1 MDITGYRNNSDGK
14 SHFGE
19 LSLKKGY
26 IVANGDENAYYLLG
40 ANSGYAFPELIHPE
54 DQPSFFSA
62 YEKLNEGE
70 QDLIVRFRNAD
81 DKYVWL
87 YITMKIGKRI
97 IDGTESVDISF
108 YDIMT
113 IQGKFRHYMQ
123 NMNKYRRFLG
133 LSNQVF
139 YEYDYKNDELM
150 VYRYNNAK
158 NVMLFREKFAD
169 VERRVESGDTEH
181 SDKAAF
187 ETFAECIRNGVDGFN
202 LKLNGSIFGVPE
214 LESGFEVNGGTIYSD
229 DGKSLSVGVMKS
241 TSRSHDDKA
250 YYLTEAARDSGTGL
264 LNKRAISEYTIE
276 RINAGGDKAMYLA
289 IMDVD
294 DFKRINDTYGDQVL
308 SKVSEIIRSVVGQRG
323 KVGRFGGDEFFVLF
337 ENILDEA
344 ELRRILKVITKH
356 ILWAYSGVIK
366 DFAVTTSI
374 GISKYPDDGTAYDE
388 LFKKAD
394 KSLYIA
400 KAKGKNRYI
409 IYDEKLHGKAIA
421 EGIKNGHIIGGDF
434 MKPYEKGNMTADMIA
449 RIVKDGRNA
458 IDSVFT
464 ELMDKMH
471 IQGICVYAGDDMAC
485 VKKYGKYGNHPQYAA
500 LMGNDKYLSLFN
512 ENGINV
518 INNITSLA
526 MDHYDIYKILI
537 EEKICSSLQIGVKD
551 ADGVYKWL
559 ICFDTFGDHKR
570 KWSHDDIMSIYILI
584 KTIAKLDEI
593 NDEKNL

>member
-62 YEKLNEGE
+62 YEKLDDGE

-169 VERRVESGDTEH
+169 VEHRVESGDTEH

-294 DFKRINDTYGDQVL
+294 DFKRINDTYGHMFGDQVL

-409 IYDEKLHGKAIA
+409 IYDESKHGKLDASEESDRPLGISAVLSNEKKISMISELVLKLHSDGLAVLDEALAKLQEYFDVDGIAIYKGSSWKRVYSVGKY
-421 EGIKNGHIIGGDF
+421 IG
-434 MKPYEKGNMTADMIA
+434 
-449 RIVKDGRNA
+449 A
-458 IDSVFT
+458 IDNFP
-464 ELMDKMH
+464 MYD
-471 IQGICVYAGDDMAC
+471 GD
-485 VKKYGKYGNHPQYAA
+485 
-500 LMGNDKYLSLFN
+500 
-512 ENGINV
+512 
-518 INNITSLA
+518 
-526 MDHYDIYKILI
+526 YKSNFD
-537 EEKICSSLQIGVKD
+537 ES
-551 ADGVYKWL
+551 GVYSENNMRHINTHYPMVYSALEKQETTAFVQVWLDDGNYGGVMISFDVFNRSSKRCESDRNYMTIAGRL
-559 ICFDTFGDHKR
+559 ICELVMNSD
-570 KWSHDDIMSIYILI
+570 
-584 KTIAKLDEI
+584 KL
-593 NDEKNL
+593 

>member
-1 MDITGYRNNSDGK
+1 MDITGYRNNSDGR

-26 IVANGDENAYYLLG
+26 VVANGDENAYCLLG

-70 QDLIVRFRNAD
+70 QNLIVRFRNAA

-87 YITMKIGKRI
+87 YITMKIGGRI

-113 IQGKFRHYMQ
+113 IQGKFRQYMQ

-139 YEYDYKNDELM
+139 YEYDYKKDELM

-169 VERRVESGDTEH
+169 VERRVESGNVEH
-181 SDKAAF
+181 SDKEAF

-241 TSRSHDDKA
+241 TNRSHDEKA

-294 DFKRINDTYGDQVL
+294 DFKRINDTYGHMFGDQVL

-337 ENILDEA
+337 ENIPDEA

-409 IYDEKLHGKAIA
+409 IYDESKHGKLDASEESDRPLGISAVLSNEKKISMISELVLKLHSDGLAVLDEALAKLQEYFDVDGIAIYKGSSWKRVYSVGKY
-421 EGIKNGHIIGGDF
+421 IG
-434 MKPYEKGNMTADMIA
+434 
-449 RIVKDGRNA
+449 A
-458 IDSVFT
+458 IDNFP
-464 ELMDKMH
+464 MYD
-471 IQGICVYAGDDMAC
+471 GD
-485 VKKYGKYGNHPQYAA
+485 
-500 LMGNDKYLSLFN
+500 
-512 ENGINV
+512 
-518 INNITSLA
+518 
-526 MDHYDIYKILI
+526 YKSNFD
-537 EEKICSSLQIGVKD
+537 ES
-551 ADGVYKWL
+551 GVYSENNTRHLNTHYPMVYSALEKQETTAFVQVWLDDGDYGGVMMSFDVFNRSSKRSESDRNYMTIAGRL
-559 ICFDTFGDHKR
+559 ICELVMNSDKF
-570 KWSHDDIMSIYILI
+570 
-584 KTIAKLDEI
+584 
-593 NDEKNL
+593 

>member
-62 YEKLNEGE
+62 YEKLDDGE

-169 VERRVESGDTEH
+169 VEHRVESGDTEH

-241 TSRSHDDKA
+241 TNRSHDEKA

-294 DFKRINDTYGDQVL
+294 DFKRINDTYGHMFGDQVL

-409 IYDEKLHGKAIA
+409 IYDESKHGKLDASEESDRPLGISAVLSNEKKISMISELVLKLHSDGLAVLDEALAKLQEYFDVDGIAIYKGSSWKRVYSVGKY
-421 EGIKNGHIIGGDF
+421 IG
-434 MKPYEKGNMTADMIA
+434 
-449 RIVKDGRNA
+449 A
-458 IDSVFT
+458 IDNFP
-464 ELMDKMH
+464 MYD
-471 IQGICVYAGDDMAC
+471 GD
-485 VKKYGKYGNHPQYAA
+485 
-500 LMGNDKYLSLFN
+500 
-512 ENGINV
+512 
-518 INNITSLA
+518 
-526 MDHYDIYKILI
+526 YKSNFD
-537 EEKICSSLQIGVKD
+537 ES
-551 ADGVYKWL
+551 GVYSENNTRHINTHYPMVYSALEKQETTAFVQVWLDDGNYGGVMISFDVFNRSSKRSESDRNYMTIAGRL
-559 ICFDTFGDHKR
+559 ICELVMNSD
-570 KWSHDDIMSIYILI
+570 
-584 KTIAKLDEI
+584 KL
-593 NDEKNL
+593 

>member
-70 QDLIVRFRNAD
+70 QDLIVRFRNAN

-97 IDGTESVDISF
+97 IDGTESVEISF

-294 DFKRINDTYGDQVL
+294 DFKRINDTYGHMFGDQVL

-409 IYDEKLHGKAIA
+409 IYDESKHGKLDASEESDRPLGISAVLSNEKKISMISELVLKLHSDGLAVLDEALAKLQEYFDVDGIAI
-421 EGIKNGHIIGGDF
+421 
-434 MKPYEKGNMTADMIA
+434 YKGNGWKRVYSVGKYI
-449 RIVKDGRNA
+449 GA
-458 IDSVFT
+458 IDNFP
-464 ELMDKMH
+464 MYD
-471 IQGICVYAGDDMAC
+471 GD
-485 VKKYGKYGNHPQYAA
+485 
-500 LMGNDKYLSLFN
+500 
-512 ENGINV
+512 
-518 INNITSLA
+518 
-526 MDHYDIYKILI
+526 YKSNFD
-537 EEKICSSLQIGVKD
+537 ES
-551 ADGVYKWL
+551 GVYSENNTRHLNTHYPMLYSALEKQETTAFVQVWLDDGNYGGVMISFDVFNRSSKRSESDRNYMTIAGRL
-559 ICFDTFGDHKR
+559 ICELVMNSD
-570 KWSHDDIMSIYILI
+570 
-584 KTIAKLDEI
+584 KL
-593 NDEKNL
+593 

>member
-62 YEKLNEGE
+62 YEKLDDGE

-169 VERRVESGDTEH
+169 VEHRVESGDTEH

-250 YYLTEAARDSGTGL
+250 YYLTEVARDSGTGL

-294 DFKRINDTYGDQVL
+294 DFKRINDTYGHMFGDQVL

-409 IYDEKLHGKAIA
+409 IYDESKHGKLDASEESDRPLGISAVLSNEKKISMISELVLKLHSDGLAVLDEALAKLQEYFDVDGIAIYKGSSWKRVYSVGKY
-421 EGIKNGHIIGGDF
+421 IG
-434 MKPYEKGNMTADMIA
+434 
-449 RIVKDGRNA
+449 A
-458 IDSVFT
+458 IDNFP
-464 ELMDKMH
+464 MYD
-471 IQGICVYAGDDMAC
+471 GD
-485 VKKYGKYGNHPQYAA
+485 
-500 LMGNDKYLSLFN
+500 
-512 ENGINV
+512 
-518 INNITSLA
+518 
-526 MDHYDIYKILI
+526 YKSNFD
-537 EEKICSSLQIGVKD
+537 ES
-551 ADGVYKWL
+551 GVYSENNTRHLNTHYPMVYSALEKQETTAFVQVWLDDGNYGGVMISFDVFNRSSKRSESDRNYMTIAGRL
-559 ICFDTFGDHKR
+559 ICELVMNSD
-570 KWSHDDIMSIYILI
+570 
-584 KTIAKLDEI
+584 KL
-593 NDEKNL
+593 

>member
-62 YEKLNEGE
+62 YEKLDDGE

-169 VERRVESGDTEH
+169 VEHRVESGDTEH

-214 LESGFEVNGGTIYSD
+214 LKSGFEVNGGTIYSD

-294 DFKRINDTYGDQVL
+294 DFKRINDTYGHMFGDQVL

-409 IYDEKLHGKAIA
+409 IYDESKHGKLDASEESDRPLGISAVLSNEKKISMISELVLKLHSDGLAVLDEALAKLQEYFDVDGIAIYKGSSWKRVYSVGKY
-421 EGIKNGHIIGGDF
+421 IG
-434 MKPYEKGNMTADMIA
+434 
-449 RIVKDGRNA
+449 A
-458 IDSVFT
+458 IDNFP
-464 ELMDKMH
+464 MYD
-471 IQGICVYAGDDMAC
+471 GD
-485 VKKYGKYGNHPQYAA
+485 
-500 LMGNDKYLSLFN
+500 
-512 ENGINV
+512 
-518 INNITSLA
+518 
-526 MDHYDIYKILI
+526 YKSNFD
-537 EEKICSSLQIGVKD
+537 ES
-551 ADGVYKWL
+551 GVYSENNTRHINTHYPMVYSALEKQETTAFVQVWLDDGNYGGVMISFDVFNRSSKRSESDRNYMTIAGRL
-559 ICFDTFGDHKR
+559 ICELVMNSD
-570 KWSHDDIMSIYILI
+570 
-584 KTIAKLDEI
+584 KL
-593 NDEKNL
+593 

>member
-26 IVANGDENAYYLLG
+26 IVANGDENGYYLLG
-40 ANSGYAFPELIHPE
+40 ANSGYAFPELIHPD
-54 DQPSFFSA
+54 DQPSFYDA
-62 YEKLNEGE
+62 CEKLNEGE
-70 QDLIVRFRNAD
+70 QDLIVRFRNAS

-87 YITMKIGKRI
+87 YITMKFGGRI
-97 IDGTESVDISF
+97 IDGAESIDISF
-108 YDIMT
+108 YNIMT
-113 IQGKFRHYMQ
+113 IQGKFRQYMQ

-139 YEYDYKNDELM
+139 YEYDYKKDELM

-169 VERRVESGDTEH
+169 VERRIESGDTEQ

-241 TSRSHDDKA
+241 TSRSHNNEA

-276 RINAGGDKAMYLA
+276 RINEGGDKVMYLA

-294 DFKRINDTYGDQVL
+294 DFKRINDTYGHMFGDQVL

-323 KVGRFGGDEFFVLF
+323 KAGRFGGDEFFVLF
-337 ENILDEA
+337 ENVSDEI

-400 KAKGKNRYI
+400 KAKGKDRFI
-409 IYDEKLHGKAIA
+409 IYDENKHGKLDAGEESDRPLGISAVLSNEKKISMISELILKLHSEGLDVLDEALTKIQEYFDVDGIAIYKGTNWKRVYSVGKY
-421 EGIKNGHIIGGDF
+421 IG
-434 MKPYEKGNMTADMIA
+434 
-449 RIVKDGRNA
+449 A
-458 IDSVFT
+458 IDNFPMYDGNFKDNFDESGVYSENNTRRLNTHYPMVYSALEKQETTAFVQVWLDDGEYGGVMISFDIFNRSSKRSEADRNYLT
-464 ELMDKMH
+464 IAGRL
-471 IQGICVYAGDDMAC
+471 IC
-485 VKKYGKYGNHPQYAA
+485 
-500 LMGNDKYLSLFN
+500 
-512 ENGINV
+512 E
-518 INNITSLA
+518 
-526 MDHYDIYKILI
+526 LI
-537 EEKICSSLQIGVKD
+537 EKSDK
-551 ADGVYKWL
+551 
-559 ICFDTFGDHKR
+559 F
-570 KWSHDDIMSIYILI
+570 
-584 KTIAKLDEI
+584 
-593 NDEKNL
+593 

>member
-70 QDLIVRFRNAD
+70 QDLIVRFRNAN

-97 IDGTESVDISF
+97 IDGTESVEISF

-181 SDKAAF
+181 SDKAEF

-294 DFKRINDTYGDQVL
+294 DFKRINDTYGHMFGDQVL

-409 IYDEKLHGKAIA
+409 IYDGSKHGKLDASEESDRPLGISAVLSNEKKISMISELVLKLHSDGLAVLDEALAKLQEYFDVDGIAI
-421 EGIKNGHIIGGDF
+421 
-434 MKPYEKGNMTADMIA
+434 YKGNGWKRVYSVGKYI
-449 RIVKDGRNA
+449 GA
-458 IDSVFT
+458 IDNFP
-464 ELMDKMH
+464 MYD
-471 IQGICVYAGDDMAC
+471 GD
-485 VKKYGKYGNHPQYAA
+485 
-500 LMGNDKYLSLFN
+500 
-512 ENGINV
+512 
-518 INNITSLA
+518 
-526 MDHYDIYKILI
+526 YKSNFD
-537 EEKICSSLQIGVKD
+537 ES
-551 ADGVYKWL
+551 GVYSENNTRHLNTHYPMVYSALEKQETTAFVQVWLDDGNYGGVMISFDVFNRSSKRSESDRNYMTIAGRL
-559 ICFDTFGDHKR
+559 ICELVMNSD
-570 KWSHDDIMSIYILI
+570 
-584 KTIAKLDEI
+584 KL
-593 NDEKNL
+593 

>member
-62 YEKLNEGE
+62 YEKLDDGE

-169 VERRVESGDTEH
+169 VEHRVESGDTEH

-214 LESGFEVNGGTIYSD
+214 LESVFEVNGGTIYSD

-294 DFKRINDTYGDQVL
+294 DFKRINDTYGHMFGDQVL

-409 IYDEKLHGKAIA
+409 IYDESKHGKLDASEESDRPLGISAVLSNEKKISMISELVLKLHSDGLAVLDEALAKLQEYFDVDGIAIYKGSSWKRVYSVGKY
-421 EGIKNGHIIGGDF
+421 IG
-434 MKPYEKGNMTADMIA
+434 
-449 RIVKDGRNA
+449 A
-458 IDSVFT
+458 IDNFP
-464 ELMDKMH
+464 MYD
-471 IQGICVYAGDDMAC
+471 GD
-485 VKKYGKYGNHPQYAA
+485 
-500 LMGNDKYLSLFN
+500 
-512 ENGINV
+512 
-518 INNITSLA
+518 
-526 MDHYDIYKILI
+526 YKSNFD
-537 EEKICSSLQIGVKD
+537 ES
-551 ADGVYKWL
+551 GVYSENNTRHINTHYPMVYSALEKQETTAFVQVWLDDGNYGGVMISFDVFNRSSKRSESDRNYMTIAGRL
-559 ICFDTFGDHKR
+559 ICELVMNSD
-570 KWSHDDIMSIYILI
+570 
-584 KTIAKLDEI
+584 KL
-593 NDEKNL
+593 

>member
-1 MDITGYRNNSDGK
+1 MDITGYRNNSDGR
-14 SHFGE
+14 SYFGE

-26 IVANGDENAYYLLG
+26 VVANGDENAYCLLG

-70 QDLIVRFRNAD
+70 QDLIVRFRNAA

-87 YITMKIGKRI
+87 YITMKIGGRV

-113 IQGKFRHYMQ
+113 IQGKFRQYMQ

-169 VERRVESGDTEH
+169 VEHRVESGDTEH

-229 DGKSLSVGVMKS
+229 DGKSLSVGVMRS
-241 TSRSHDDKA
+241 TSRSHDEKA

-294 DFKRINDTYGDQVL
+294 DFKRINDTYGHMFGDQVL

-337 ENILDEA
+337 EHIPDEA

-409 IYDEKLHGKAIA
+409 IYDESKHGKLDAGEESDRPLGISAVLSNEKKISMISELVLKLHSDGLAVLDEALAKLQEYFDVDGIAIYKGSSWKRVYSVGKY
-421 EGIKNGHIIGGDF
+421 IG
-434 MKPYEKGNMTADMIA
+434 
-449 RIVKDGRNA
+449 A
-458 IDSVFT
+458 IDNFP
-464 ELMDKMH
+464 MYD
-471 IQGICVYAGDDMAC
+471 GD
-485 VKKYGKYGNHPQYAA
+485 
-500 LMGNDKYLSLFN
+500 
-512 ENGINV
+512 
-518 INNITSLA
+518 
-526 MDHYDIYKILI
+526 YKSNFD
-537 EEKICSSLQIGVKD
+537 ES
-551 ADGVYKWL
+551 GVYSENNTRHLNTHYPMVYSALEKQETTAFVQVWLDDGDYGGVMISFDVFNRSSKRSESDRNYMTIAGRL
-559 ICFDTFGDHKR
+559 ICELVMNSD
-570 KWSHDDIMSIYILI
+570 
-584 KTIAKLDEI
+584 KL
-593 NDEKNL
+593 

>member
-62 YEKLNEGE
+62 YEKLDDGE

-169 VERRVESGDTEH
+169 VEHRVESGDTEH

-294 DFKRINDTYGDQVL
+294 DFKRINDTYGHMFGDQVL

-356 ILWAYSGVIK
+356 IPWAYSGVIK

-409 IYDEKLHGKAIA
+409 IYDESKHGKLDASEESDRPLGISAVLSNEKKISMISELVLKLHSDGLAVLDEALAKLQEYFDVDGIAIYKGSSWKRVYSVGKY
-421 EGIKNGHIIGGDF
+421 IG
-434 MKPYEKGNMTADMIA
+434 
-449 RIVKDGRNA
+449 A
-458 IDSVFT
+458 IDNFP
-464 ELMDKMH
+464 MYD
-471 IQGICVYAGDDMAC
+471 GD
-485 VKKYGKYGNHPQYAA
+485 
-500 LMGNDKYLSLFN
+500 
-512 ENGINV
+512 
-518 INNITSLA
+518 
-526 MDHYDIYKILI
+526 YKSNFD
-537 EEKICSSLQIGVKD
+537 ES
-551 ADGVYKWL
+551 GVYSENNTRHINTHYPMVYSALEKQETTAFVQVWLDDGNYGGVMISFDVFNRSSKRSESDRNYMTIAGRL
-559 ICFDTFGDHKR
+559 ICELVMNSD
-570 KWSHDDIMSIYILI
+570 
-584 KTIAKLDEI
+584 KL
-593 NDEKNL
+593 

>member
-1 MDITGYRNNSDGK
+1 MDITGYRNNSDGR

-26 IVANGDENAYYLLG
+26 EVANGDENAYYLLG
-40 ANSGYAFPELIHPE
+40 TNSGYAFPELIHPE

-70 QDLIVRFRNAD
+70 QDLIVRFRNAA

-87 YITMKIGKRI
+87 YITMKIGGRVV
-97 IDGTESVDISF
+97 DGTESVDISF

-113 IQGKFRHYMQ
+113 IQGKFRQYMQ
-123 NMNKYRRFLG
+123 NVNKYRRFLG

-139 YEYDYKNDELM
+139 YEYDYKSDELM

-169 VERRVESGDTEH
+169 VEHRVESGNVEH

-241 TSRSHDDKA
+241 TSRSHDEKA

-294 DFKRINDTYGDQVL
+294 DFKRINDTYGHMFGDQVL

-337 ENILDEA
+337 ENISDET

-366 DFAVTTSI
+366 DFAVTTSM

-409 IYDEKLHGKAIA
+409 IYDENKHGKLDAGEESDRPLGISAVLSNEKKISMISELVLKLHSDGLAALDEALAKLQEYFDVDGIAIYKGSSWKRVYSVGKY
-421 EGIKNGHIIGGDF
+421 IG
-434 MKPYEKGNMTADMIA
+434 
-449 RIVKDGRNA
+449 A
-458 IDSVFT
+458 IDNFP
-464 ELMDKMH
+464 MYD
-471 IQGICVYAGDDMAC
+471 GD
-485 VKKYGKYGNHPQYAA
+485 
-500 LMGNDKYLSLFN
+500 
-512 ENGINV
+512 
-518 INNITSLA
+518 
-526 MDHYDIYKILI
+526 YKSNFD
-537 EEKICSSLQIGVKD
+537 ES
-551 ADGVYKWL
+551 GVYSENNTRHLNTHYPMVYSALEKQETTAFVQVWLDDGDYGGVMISFDVFNRSSKRSESDRNYMTIAGRL
-559 ICFDTFGDHKR
+559 ICELVMNSD
-570 KWSHDDIMSIYILI
+570 
-584 KTIAKLDEI
+584 KL
-593 NDEKNL
+593 

>member
-1 MDITGYRNNSDGK
+1 MDITGYRNNSDGR

-26 IVANGDENAYYLLG
+26 EVANGDENAYYLLG
-40 ANSGYAFPELIHPE
+40 TNSGYAFPELIHPE

-70 QDLIVRFRNAD
+70 QDLIVRFRNAA

-87 YITMKIGKRI
+87 YITMKIGGRVV
-97 IDGTESVDISF
+97 DGTESVDISF

-113 IQGKFRHYMQ
+113 IQGKFRQYMQ
-123 NMNKYRRFLG
+123 NVNKYRRFLG

-139 YEYDYKNDELM
+139 YEYDYKSDELM

-169 VERRVESGDTEH
+169 VEHRVESGNVEH

-241 TSRSHDDKA
+241 TSRSHDEKA

-294 DFKRINDTYGDQVL
+294 DFKRINDTYGHMFGDQVL

-337 ENILDEA
+337 EDIPDET

-366 DFAVTTSI
+366 DFAVTTSM

-409 IYDEKLHGKAIA
+409 IYDENKHGKLDAGEESDRPLGISAVLSNEKKISMISELVLKLHSDGLAALDEALAKLQEYFDVDGIAIYKGSSWKRVYSVGKY
-421 EGIKNGHIIGGDF
+421 IG
-434 MKPYEKGNMTADMIA
+434 
-449 RIVKDGRNA
+449 A
-458 IDSVFT
+458 IDNFP
-464 ELMDKMH
+464 MYD
-471 IQGICVYAGDDMAC
+471 GD
-485 VKKYGKYGNHPQYAA
+485 
-500 LMGNDKYLSLFN
+500 
-512 ENGINV
+512 
-518 INNITSLA
+518 
-526 MDHYDIYKILI
+526 YKSNFD
-537 EEKICSSLQIGVKD
+537 ES
-551 ADGVYKWL
+551 GVYSENNTRHLNTHYPMVYSALEKQETTAFVQVWLDDGDYGGVMISFDVFNRSSKRSESDRNYMTIAGRL
-559 ICFDTFGDHKR
+559 ICELVMNSD
-570 KWSHDDIMSIYILI
+570 
-584 KTIAKLDEI
+584 KL
-593 NDEKNL
+593 

>member
-62 YEKLNEGE
+62 YEKLDDGE

-169 VERRVESGDTEH
+169 VEHRVESGDTEH

-276 RINAGGDKAMYLA
+276 RINAGGDNAMYLA

-294 DFKRINDTYGDQVL
+294 DFKRINDTYGHMFGDQVL

-409 IYDEKLHGKAIA
+409 IYDESKHGKLDASEESDRPLGISAVLSNEKKISMISELVLKLHSDGLAVLDEALAKLQEYFDVDGIAIYKGSSWKRVYSVGKY
-421 EGIKNGHIIGGDF
+421 IG
-434 MKPYEKGNMTADMIA
+434 
-449 RIVKDGRNA
+449 A
-458 IDSVFT
+458 IDNFP
-464 ELMDKMH
+464 MYD
-471 IQGICVYAGDDMAC
+471 GD
-485 VKKYGKYGNHPQYAA
+485 
-500 LMGNDKYLSLFN
+500 
-512 ENGINV
+512 
-518 INNITSLA
+518 
-526 MDHYDIYKILI
+526 YKSNFD
-537 EEKICSSLQIGVKD
+537 ES
-551 ADGVYKWL
+551 GVYSENNTRHINTHYPMVYSALEKQETTAFVQVWLDDGNYGGVMISFDVFNRSSKRSESDRNYMTIAGRL
-559 ICFDTFGDHKR
+559 ICELVMNSD
-570 KWSHDDIMSIYILI
+570 
-584 KTIAKLDEI
+584 KL
-593 NDEKNL
+593 

>member
-1 MDITGYRNNSDGK
+1 MDITGYRNNSDGR

-40 ANSGYAFPELIHPE
+40 ANSGCAFPELIHPE

-70 QDLIVRFRNAD
+70 QDLIVRFRNAN

-97 IDGTESVDISF
+97 IDGTESVEISF

-169 VERRVESGDTEH
+169 VEHRVESGDTEH

-294 DFKRINDTYGDQVL
+294 DFKRINDTYGHMFGDQVL

-409 IYDEKLHGKAIA
+409 IYDESKHGKLDASEESDRPLGISAVLSNEKKISMISELVLKLHSDGLAVLDEALAKLQEYFDVDGIAIYKGSSWKRVYSVGKY
-421 EGIKNGHIIGGDF
+421 IG
-434 MKPYEKGNMTADMIA
+434 
-449 RIVKDGRNA
+449 A
-458 IDSVFT
+458 IDNFP
-464 ELMDKMH
+464 MYD
-471 IQGICVYAGDDMAC
+471 GD
-485 VKKYGKYGNHPQYAA
+485 
-500 LMGNDKYLSLFN
+500 
-512 ENGINV
+512 
-518 INNITSLA
+518 
-526 MDHYDIYKILI
+526 YKSNFD
-537 EEKICSSLQIGVKD
+537 ES
-551 ADGVYKWL
+551 GVYSENNTRHINTHYPMVYSALEKQETTAFVQVWLDDGNYGGVMISFDVFNRGSKRSESDRNYMTIAGRL
-559 ICFDTFGDHKR
+559 ICELVMNSD
-570 KWSHDDIMSIYILI
+570 
-584 KTIAKLDEI
+584 KL
-593 NDEKNL
+593 

>member
-54 DQPSFFSA
+54 DQPLFFSA
-62 YEKLNEGE
+62 YEKLDDGE

-169 VERRVESGDTEH
+169 VEHRVESGDTEH

-294 DFKRINDTYGDQVL
+294 DFKRINDTYGHMFGDQVL

-409 IYDEKLHGKAIA
+409 IYDESKHGKLDASEESDRPLGISAVLSNEKKISMISELVLKLHSDGLAVLDEALAKLQEYFDVDGIAIYKGSSWKRVYSVGKY
-421 EGIKNGHIIGGDF
+421 IG
-434 MKPYEKGNMTADMIA
+434 
-449 RIVKDGRNA
+449 A
-458 IDSVFT
+458 IDNFP
-464 ELMDKMH
+464 MYD
-471 IQGICVYAGDDMAC
+471 GD
-485 VKKYGKYGNHPQYAA
+485 
-500 LMGNDKYLSLFN
+500 
-512 ENGINV
+512 
-518 INNITSLA
+518 
-526 MDHYDIYKILI
+526 YKSNFD
-537 EEKICSSLQIGVKD
+537 ES
-551 ADGVYKWL
+551 GVYSENNTRHINTHYPMVYSALEKQETTAFVQVWLDDGNYGGVMISFDVFNRSSKRSESDRNYMTIAGRL
-559 ICFDTFGDHKR
+559 ICELVMNSD
-570 KWSHDDIMSIYILI
+570 
-584 KTIAKLDEI
+584 KL
-593 NDEKNL
+593 